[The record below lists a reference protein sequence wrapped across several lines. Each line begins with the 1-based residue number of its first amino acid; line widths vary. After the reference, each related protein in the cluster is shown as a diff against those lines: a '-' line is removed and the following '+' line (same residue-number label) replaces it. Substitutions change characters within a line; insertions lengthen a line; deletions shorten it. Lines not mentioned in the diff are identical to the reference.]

1 MCFFESSGDHR
12 DLHGLTHS
20 FPTRRSADLHCVR
33 ADAAPPARACRMKAP
48 DVAMEGGGRR
58 GRSAADRR
66 PAASALLEFRDTI
79 GPWPPPAYVVVRFRR
94 VDRRSTTR
102 VWQPM
107 PLLPRSRPEEPT
119 DMTEEAGPGDAIPL
133 VAAFGLLH
141 QRAEPGSVAVV
152 LQCATGGQRIGVRAF
167 EQLGEIV
174 ARVRQD
180 RAIKPEI
187 GGAHV

>member
-33 ADAAPPARACRMKAP
+33 ADASPPARSCRMKAP

-94 VDRRSTTR
+94 VDRR
-102 VWQPM
+102 
-107 PLLPRSRPEEPT
+107 RSEEPT
-119 DMTEEAGPGDAIPL
+119 SELQSLMRTSY
-133 VAAFGLLH
+133 AALCLTQKH
-141 QRAEPGSVAVV
+141 NTTS
-152 LQCATGGQRIGVRAF
+152 
-167 EQLGEIV
+167 
-174 ARVRQD
+174 
-180 RAIKPEI
+180 
-187 GGAHV
+187 